1 MIVCKVCG
9 TENEQGAGFCGS
21 CGAFLEWNGEP
32 VEPDDT
38 TAVTGL
44 PGAGQPAPLPPSPDA
59 APTERY
65 APVADAGL
73 PAGPGQL
80 VCPSCGLANEAT
92 RVYCRRC
99 AAELVPATVAA
110 TTQVSAEPP
119 RVRSGPPVAILGGVA
134 AVALLGAVGL
144 FVLLPRGTPTP
155 SSGVTESAPVAVTTS
170 PDAPASD
177 PVVPASGEPPT
188 APPSEPPT
196 EAPPSVPPTLDSL
209 SGLLVFAAV
218 KDGNADLW
226 VWNPADDSLRRL
238 VKGPGSQTEPA
249 WAPDGSAVVYRA
261 PEGLRMVRADGER
274 FEPPDFTHH
283 DRDRNPTWSP
293 DGSRIVFATD
303 RNPFSSLNIVARP
316 AGDNEAD
323 LDVLVTNGGDDW
335 DPAFSPDGSTI
346 VFASTRRGDG
356 TLYLMNA
363 DGSTE
368 RAVELGPGYYDDPM
382 FSPDGEWL
390 GFTRRD
396 DAKAQKDLW
405 VARLDGSEMRRLTS
419 TKANEN
425 DLAWSPDGRVIVV
438 ARADDDGRLV
448 AIDVA
453 TGEEI
458 GDIGVD
464 GARNGHPDWWWPD
477 R

>member
-9 TENEQGAGFCGS
+9 TENEEGVGFCGS
-21 CGAFLEWNGEP
+21 CGAFLEWSGEP
-32 VEPDDT
+32 VTPDET
-38 TAVTGL
+38 TVVAGQAVTPSPTSL
-44 PGAGQPAPLPPSPDA
+44 PSPDA
-59 APTERY
+59 TATQRIEP
-65 APVADAGL
+65 L
-73 PAGPGQL
+73 PATALPAEPGQL
-80 VCPSCGLANEAT
+80 VCPTCGLANEPT

-99 AAELVPATVAA
+99 AAELAPAPVAA
-110 TTQVSAEPP
+110 TTQVHAEPP
-119 RVRSGPPVAILGGVA
+119 RARSVPPVAILGGVA
-134 AVALLGAVGL
+134 AVALLGAVGV
-144 FVLLPRGTPTP
+144 FVLMPRETPTP
-155 SSGVTESAPVAVTTS
+155 GPGVTASVPVVVTAS
-170 PDAPASD
+170 PGAPASD
-177 PVVPASGEPPT
+177 DAQPPSGEPPT
-188 APPSEPPT
+188 DPPTDAPPSG
-196 EAPPSVPPTLDSL
+196 PPTLDSL
-209 SGLLVFAAV
+209 TGLLVFAAV

-226 VWNPADDSLRRL
+226 IWDPADDSLRPLAR
-238 VKGPGSQTEPA
+238 GPAEQTEPA
-249 WAPDGSAVVYRA
+249 WSPDGSAVVYRSSN
-261 PEGLRMVRADGER
+261 GLRMVRADGER
-274 FEPPDFTHH
+274 FDPPDFTH
-283 DRDRNPTWSP
+283 DAADRNPTWSP
-293 DGSRIVFATD
+293 DGERIVFATD
-303 RNPFSSLNIVARP
+303 RDPFTSLNIVARP
-316 AGDNEAD
+316 ADDSEAK
-323 LDVLVTNGGDDW
+323 LDVLVTNDGDDW

-346 VFASTRRGDG
+346 VFASTRRGGG

-363 DGSTE
+363 DGRTE
-368 RAVELGPGYYDDPM
+368 RGLELGAGFYDDPM

-390 GFTRRD
+390 AFTRRD

-405 VARLDGSEMRRLTS
+405 VARLDGSEMRQLTA